1 MSARIFRNIVL
12 TALISVLLTAGIIMI
27 SMYTVYEER
36 ISSDLKL
43 EAGYI
48 RHAMELTENDTEYL
62 KGLGTENRITLI
74 DAEGTVLFDNR
85 ASHVQ
90 MENHSGRPEIIAA
103 LEQGYGMS
111 TRNSDT
117 VSQVTIY
124 YAEKTTDG
132 TIIRIASTRSS
143 VLGAFIKVLPLM
155 IALLQC
161 MIVASILI
169 ARKTAQRIVAPI
181 NALNLDQP
189 LENETYDELAPL
201 LSRMNQQKEQLYA
214 HVDQLEKARYE
225 LATLME
231 NMREGFL
238 LIDKNETVLSMNQSA
253 GRIFG
258 LEADRC
264 IGQNLLFV
272 YRDAELQRVAQ
283 AALQGE
289 DGNFSLKLNEKYYLV
304 YLSPVSKEQEIQG
317 AVMLVL
323 DVTERYAAE
332 ESRREF
338 TANVSHEL
346 KTPLAS
352 ISGAAEIIRDGIA
365 QQQDIPHFAGMICKE
380 ASRMITLVN
389 DILELSQLDEQK
401 SLGPKEKVELMP
413 MLEELIADFA
423 LSAQKKNQKVELIGE
438 NAEIQGYPTLI
449 REMAFNL
456 IDNAMKYTPEGGKI
470 SVSVEHT
477 ADGVCLQVADNGIGI
492 PAQHQA
498 HVFERFYRVDK
509 SRSRATGGTGLGL
522 AIVKHVAQVHNAEVS
537 LISSEGQGT
546 TIRLSF
552 ASNE

>member
-12 TALISVLLTAGIIMI
+12 TALASVLLTAGIIMI

-48 RHAMELTENDTEYL
+48 RHALELTENDTEYL

-85 ASHVQ
+85 ASHAQ

-201 LSRMNQQKEQLYA
+201 LTRMNQQKEQLYA

-283 AALQGE
+283 AALHGE
-289 DGNFSLKLNEKYYLV
+289 NGNFSLKHNEKYYLV

-401 SLGPKEKVELMP
+401 SLGPKETVEFMP
-413 MLEELIADFA
+413 MLEELMADFS

-438 NAEIQGYPTLI
+438 TAEIQGYPTLL

-470 SVSVEHT
+470 SVSVELT

-522 AIVKHVAQVHNAEVS
+522 AIVKHVAQVHNATIALHSKENA
-537 LISSEGQGT
+537 GT
-546 TIRLSF
+546 TMSIIFPSAL
-552 ASNE
+552 

>member
-48 RHAMELTENDTEYL
+48 RHALELTENDTEYL

-85 ASHVQ
+85 ASHAQ

-111 TRNSDT
+111 TRNSAT

-161 MIVASILI
+161 IIVASILI

-201 LSRMNQQKEQLYA
+201 LTRMNHQKEQLYA

-258 LEADRC
+258 LEASGC
-264 IGQNLLFV
+264 IGQNLLYV
-272 YRDAELQRVAQ
+272 YRDAELQRLVLVSLRGEEGSF
-283 AALQGE
+283 ALKCNG
-289 DGNFSLKLNEKYYLV
+289 KHYLI
-304 YLSPVSKEQEIQG
+304 YLSPVSKGEEIQG
-317 AVMLVL
+317 TVMLVL
-323 DVTERYAAE
+323 DVTERFAAE

-389 DILELSQLDEQK
+389 DILELSKLDEQK
-401 SLGPKEKVELMP
+401 NIGPKETVDLMP
-413 MLEELIADFA
+413 LLQEILAEVA
-423 LSAQKKNQKVELIGE
+423 LPAQKKNQKVELIGE
-438 NAEIQGYPTLI
+438 NVEIHGYPTLL

-522 AIVKHVAQVHNAEVS
+522 AIVKHVAQVHNATLTLNSKENV
-537 LISSEGQGT
+537 GT
-546 TIRLSF
+546 TMSVFFHSIS
-552 ASNE
+552 

>member
-48 RHAMELTENDTEYL
+48 RHALELTENDTEYL

-85 ASHVQ
+85 ASHAQ

-201 LSRMNQQKEQLYA
+201 LTRMNQQKEQLYA

-253 GRIFG
+253 GHIFG
-258 LEADRC
+258 LEASGC
-264 IGQNLLFV
+264 ICQNLLFV
-272 YRDAELQRVAQ
+272 YPDAELQRLVLASLRGEEGSL
-283 AALQGE
+283 ALKCNG
-289 DGNFSLKLNEKYYLV
+289 KHYLI
-304 YLSPVSKEQEIQG
+304 YLSPVSKGEEIQG
-317 AVMLVL
+317 TVMLVL
-323 DVTERYAAE
+323 DVTERFAAE

-401 SLGPKEKVELMP
+401 SLGPKETVELMP

-438 NAEIQGYPTLI
+438 NAEIQGYPTLL

-522 AIVKHVAQVHNAEVS
+522 AIVKHVAQVHNATIALHSKENA
-537 LISSEGQGT
+537 GT
-546 TIRLSF
+546 TMSIIFPSAL
-552 ASNE
+552 

>member
-48 RHAMELTENDTEYL
+48 RHALELTENDTEYL

-85 ASHVQ
+85 ASHAQ

-111 TRNSDT
+111 TRNSAT

-161 MIVASILI
+161 IIVASILI

-201 LSRMNQQKEQLYA
+201 LTRMNHQKEQLYA

-258 LEADRC
+258 LEASGC
-264 IGQNLLFV
+264 IGQNLLYV
-272 YRDAELQRVAQ
+272 YRDAELQRLVLASLRGEEGSF
-283 AALQGE
+283 ALKCNG
-289 DGNFSLKLNEKYYLV
+289 KHYLI
-304 YLSPVSKEQEIQG
+304 YLSPVSKGEEIQG
-317 AVMLVL
+317 TVMLVL
-323 DVTERYAAE
+323 DVTERFAAE

-389 DILELSQLDEQK
+389 DILELSKLDEQK
-401 SLGPKEKVELMP
+401 NIGPKETVDLMP
-413 MLEELIADFA
+413 LLQEILAEVA
-423 LSAQKKNQKVELIGE
+423 LPAQKKNQKVELIGE
-438 NAEIQGYPTLI
+438 NVEIHGYPTLL

-522 AIVKHVAQVHNAEVS
+522 AIVKHVAQVHNATLTLTSKENV
-537 LISSEGQGT
+537 GT
-546 TIRLSF
+546 TMSVFFHSIS
-552 ASNE
+552 

>member
-48 RHAMELTENDTEYL
+48 RHALELTENDTEYL

-85 ASHVQ
+85 ASHSQ

-181 NALNLDQP
+181 NALNLDRP

-201 LSRMNQQKEQLYA
+201 LTRMNQQKEQLYA

-258 LEADRC
+258 LEASGC
-264 IGQNLLFV
+264 IGQNLLYV
-272 YRDAELQRVAQ
+272 YRDAELQRLVLASLRGEEGSF
-283 AALQGE
+283 ALKCNG
-289 DGNFSLKLNEKYYLV
+289 KHYLI
-304 YLSPVSKEQEIQG
+304 YLSPVSKGEEIQG
-317 AVMLVL
+317 TVMLVL
-323 DVTERYAAE
+323 DVTERFAAE

-389 DILELSQLDEQK
+389 DILELSKLDEQK
-401 SLGPKEKVELMP
+401 NIGPKETVDLMP
-413 MLEELIADFA
+413 LLQEILAEVA
-423 LSAQKKNQKVELIGE
+423 LPAQKKNQKVELIGE
-438 NAEIQGYPTLI
+438 NVEIHGYPTLL

-470 SVSVEHT
+470 SVSVEHI

-522 AIVKHVAQVHNAEVS
+522 AIVKHVAQVHNATLTLNSKENV
-537 LISSEGQGT
+537 GT
-546 TIRLSF
+546 TMSVFFHSIS
-552 ASNE
+552 

>member
-48 RHAMELTENDTEYL
+48 RHALELTENDTEYL

-85 ASHVQ
+85 ASHIQ

-155 IALLQC
+155 IALYQC

-201 LSRMNQQKEQLYA
+201 LTRMNQQKEQLYA

-283 AALQGE
+283 AALHGE
-289 DGNFSLKLNEKYYLV
+289 DGNFSLKHNEKYYLV

-389 DILELSQLDEQK
+389 DILELSRLDEQK
-401 SLGPKEKVELMP
+401 SLGPKETVELMP

-456 IDNAMKYTPEGGKI
+456 IDNAVKYTPEGGKI

-522 AIVKHVAQVHNAEVS
+522 AIVKHVAQVHNATIALHSKENA
-537 LISSEGQGT
+537 GT
-546 TIRLSF
+546 TMSIIFPSAL
-552 ASNE
+552 

>member
-48 RHAMELTENDTEYL
+48 RHALELTENDTEYL

-85 ASHVQ
+85 ASHAQ

-111 TRNSDT
+111 TRNSAT

-161 MIVASILI
+161 IIVASILI

-201 LSRMNQQKEQLYA
+201 LTRMNHQKEQLYA

-258 LEADRC
+258 LEASGC
-264 IGQNLLFV
+264 IGQNLLYV
-272 YRDAELQRVAQ
+272 YRDAELQRLVLASLRGEEGSF
-283 AALQGE
+283 ALKCNG
-289 DGNFSLKLNEKYYLV
+289 KHYLI
-304 YLSPVSKEQEIQG
+304 YLSPVSKGEEIQG
-317 AVMLVL
+317 TVMLVL
-323 DVTERYAAE
+323 DVTERFAAE

-389 DILELSQLDEQK
+389 DILELSKLDEQK
-401 SLGPKEKVELMP
+401 NIGPKETVDLMP
-413 MLEELIADFA
+413 LLQEILAEVA
-423 LSAQKKNQKVELIGE
+423 LPDQKKNQKVELIGE
-438 NAEIQGYPTLI
+438 NVEIHGYPTLL

-522 AIVKHVAQVHNAEVS
+522 AIVKHVAQIHNATLTLNSKENV
-537 LISSEGQGT
+537 GT
-546 TIRLSF
+546 TMSVFFHSIS
-552 ASNE
+552 

>member
-48 RHAMELTENDTEYL
+48 RHALELTENDTEYL

-85 ASHVQ
+85 ASHAQ

-117 VSQVTIY
+117 VSQLTIY

-143 VLGAFIKVLPLM
+143 VLGEFIKVLPLM

-201 LSRMNQQKEQLYA
+201 LTRMNQQKEQLYA

-283 AALQGE
+283 ASLHGE
-289 DGNFSLKLNEKYYLV
+289 DGNFSLKHNEKYYLV

-401 SLGPKEKVELMP
+401 SLGPKETVELMP

-438 NAEIQGYPTLI
+438 NAEIQGYTTLI

-522 AIVKHVAQVHNAEVS
+522 AIVKHVAQVHNATIALHSKENA
-537 LISSEGQGT
+537 GT
-546 TIRLSF
+546 TMRIIFPSAL
-552 ASNE
+552 

>member
-48 RHAMELTENDTEYL
+48 RHALELTENDTEYL

-85 ASHVQ
+85 ASHAQ

-201 LSRMNQQKEQLYA
+201 LTRMNQQKEQLYT

-283 AALQGE
+283 AALHGE
-289 DGNFSLKLNEKYYLV
+289 DGNFSLKHNERYYLV

-401 SLGPKEKVELMP
+401 SLGPKETVELMP

-456 IDNAMKYTPEGGKI
+456 IDNAVKYTPEGGKI
-470 SVSVEHT
+470 SVSVEHN

-522 AIVKHVAQVHNAEVS
+522 AIVKHVAQVHNATLTLNSKENV
-537 LISSEGQGT
+537 GT
-546 TIRLSF
+546 TMSVFFHSIS
-552 ASNE
+552 

>member
-48 RHAMELTENDTEYL
+48 RHALELTENDTEYL
-62 KGLGTENRITLI
+62 KDLGTENRITLI

-85 ASHVQ
+85 ASHAQ

-201 LSRMNQQKEQLYA
+201 LTRMNHQKEQLYA

-283 AALQGE
+283 AALHGE

-365 QQQDIPHFAGMICKE
+365 QQQDM
-380 ASRMITLVN
+380 
-389 DILELSQLDEQK
+389 SQLDEQK
-401 SLGPKEKVELMP
+401 SLGPKETVELMP

-438 NAEIQGYPTLI
+438 NAEIQGYPTLL

-498 HVFERFYRVDK
+498 HVFERFYRVDN

>member
-48 RHAMELTENDTEYL
+48 RHALELTENDTEYL

-85 ASHVQ
+85 ASHAQ

-111 TRNSDT
+111 TRNSAT

-161 MIVASILI
+161 IIVASILI

-201 LSRMNQQKEQLYA
+201 LTRMNHQKEQLYA

-258 LEADRC
+258 LEASGC
-264 IGQNLLFV
+264 IGQNLLYV
-272 YRDAELQRVAQ
+272 YRDAELQRLVLASLRGEEGSF
-283 AALQGE
+283 ALKCNG
-289 DGNFSLKLNEKYYLV
+289 KHYLI
-304 YLSPVSKEQEIQG
+304 YLSPVSKGEEIQG
-317 AVMLVL
+317 TVMLVL
-323 DVTERYAAE
+323 DVTERFAAE

-389 DILELSQLDEQK
+389 DILELSKLDEQK
-401 SLGPKEKVELMP
+401 NIGPKETVDLMP
-413 MLEELIADFA
+413 LLQEILTEVA
-423 LSAQKKNQKVELIGE
+423 LPAQKKNQKVELIGE
-438 NAEIQGYPTLI
+438 NVEIHGYPTLL

-522 AIVKHVAQVHNAEVS
+522 AIVKHVAQVHNATLTLNSKENV
-537 LISSEGQGT
+537 GT
-546 TIRLSF
+546 TMSVFFHSIS
-552 ASNE
+552 

>member
-48 RHAMELTENDTEYL
+48 RHALELTENDTEYL
-62 KGLGTENRITLI
+62 KALGTENRITLI

-85 ASHVQ
+85 ASHAQ

-111 TRNSDT
+111 TRNSAT

-161 MIVASILI
+161 IIVASILI

-201 LSRMNQQKEQLYA
+201 LTRMNHQKEQLYA

-258 LEADRC
+258 LEASGC
-264 IGQNLLFV
+264 IGQNLLYV
-272 YRDAELQRVAQ
+272 YRDAELQRLVLASLRGEEGSF
-283 AALQGE
+283 ALKCNG
-289 DGNFSLKLNEKYYLV
+289 KHYLI
-304 YLSPVSKEQEIQG
+304 YLSPVSKGEEIQG
-317 AVMLVL
+317 TVMLVL
-323 DVTERYAAE
+323 DVTERFAAE

-389 DILELSQLDEQK
+389 DILELSKLDEQK
-401 SLGPKEKVELMP
+401 NIGPKETVDLMP
-413 MLEELIADFA
+413 LLQEILAEVA
-423 LSAQKKNQKVELIGE
+423 LPAQKKNQKVELIGE
-438 NAEIQGYPTLI
+438 NVEIHGYPTLL

-522 AIVKHVAQVHNAEVS
+522 AIVKHVAQVHNATLTLNSKENV
-537 LISSEGQGT
+537 GT
-546 TIRLSF
+546 TMSVFFHSIS
-552 ASNE
+552 

>member
-48 RHAMELTENDTEYL
+48 RHALELTENDTEYL

-85 ASHVQ
+85 ASHAQ

-111 TRNSDT
+111 TRNSAT

-161 MIVASILI
+161 IIVASILI

-201 LSRMNQQKEQLYA
+201 LTRMNHQKEQLYA

-258 LEADRC
+258 LEASGC
-264 IGQNLLFV
+264 IGQNLLYV
-272 YRDAELQRVAQ
+272 YRDAELQRLVLASLRGEEGSF
-283 AALQGE
+283 ALKCNG
-289 DGNFSLKLNEKYYLV
+289 KHYLI
-304 YLSPVSKEQEIQG
+304 YLSPVSKGEEIQG
-317 AVMLVL
+317 TVMLVL
-323 DVTERYAAE
+323 DVTERFAAE

-389 DILELSQLDEQK
+389 DILELSKLDEQK
-401 SLGPKEKVELMP
+401 NIGPKETVDLMP
-413 MLEELIADFA
+413 LLQEILAEVA
-423 LSAQKKNQKVELIGE
+423 LPAQKKNQKVELIGE
-438 NAEIQGYPTLI
+438 NVEIHGYPTLL

-522 AIVKHVAQVHNAEVS
+522 AIVKHVAQVHNATLTLNSKENV
-537 LISSEGQGT
+537 GT
-546 TIRLSF
+546 TMSVFFHSIS
-552 ASNE
+552 

>member
-48 RHAMELTENDTEYL
+48 RHALELTENDTEYL

-85 ASHVQ
+85 ASHAQ

-201 LSRMNQQKEQLYA
+201 LTRMNQQKEQLYA

-258 LEADRC
+258 LEASGC
-264 IGQNLLFV
+264 IGHNLLFV

-283 AALQGE
+283 AALHGE
-289 DGNFSLKLNEKYYLV
+289 DGNFSLKHNERYYLV

-401 SLGPKEKVELMP
+401 SLGPKETVELMP

-423 LSAQKKNQKVELIGE
+423 LSARKKNQKVELIGE

-456 IDNAMKYTPEGGKI
+456 IDNAVKYTPEGGKI

-522 AIVKHVAQVHNAEVS
+522 AIAKEIVELHGGKIKARSENEIIEFEVI
-537 LISSEGQGT
+537 LP
-546 TIRLSF
+546 LS
-552 ASNE
+552 

>member
-48 RHAMELTENDTEYL
+48 RHALELTENDTEYL

-85 ASHVQ
+85 ASHAQ

-201 LSRMNQQKEQLYA
+201 LTRMNQQKEQLYA

-283 AALQGE
+283 AALHGE
-289 DGNFSLKLNEKYYLV
+289 DGNFSLKHNEKYYLV

-401 SLGPKEKVELMP
+401 SLGPKETVEFIPL
-413 MLEELIADFA
+413 LEELIADFS

-438 NAEIQGYPTLI
+438 NAEIQGYPTLL

-522 AIVKHVAQVHNAEVS
+522 AIVKHVAQVHNATIALHSKENA
-537 LISSEGQGT
+537 GT
-546 TIRLSF
+546 TMSIIFPSAL
-552 ASNE
+552 

>member
-48 RHAMELTENDTEYL
+48 RHALELTENDTEYL

-85 ASHVQ
+85 ASHAQ

-201 LSRMNQQKEQLYA
+201 LTRMNQQKEQLYA

-238 LIDKNETVLSMNQSA
+238 LIDKNETVLSMNRSA

-283 AALQGE
+283 AALHGE
-289 DGNFSLKLNEKYYLV
+289 DGNFSLKHNEKYYLV

-401 SLGPKEKVELMP
+401 SLGPKETVELMP

-438 NAEIQGYPTLI
+438 NAEIQGSPTLI

-456 IDNAMKYTPEGGKI
+456 IDNAVKYTPEGGKI

-522 AIVKHVAQVHNAEVS
+522 AIVKHVAQVHNATIALHSKENA
-537 LISSEGQGT
+537 GT
-546 TIRLSF
+546 IMSIIFPSAL
-552 ASNE
+552 

>member
-1 MSARIFRNIVL
+1 
-12 TALISVLLTAGIIMI
+12 MI

-48 RHAMELTENDTEYL
+48 RHALELTENDTEYL

-85 ASHVQ
+85 ASHAQ

-201 LSRMNQQKEQLYA
+201 LTRMNQQKEQLYA

-258 LEADRC
+258 LEASGC

-283 AALQGE
+283 AALHGE

-401 SLGPKEKVELMP
+401 SLGPKETVELMP

-456 IDNAMKYTPEGGKI
+456 IDNAVKYTPEGGKI
-470 SVSVEHT
+470 SVSVEHN

>member
-12 TALISVLLTAGIIMI
+12 TALISVFLTAGIIMI

-48 RHAMELTENDTEYL
+48 RHALELTENDTEYL

-85 ASHVQ
+85 ASHAQ

-181 NALNLDQP
+181 NALNLDRP

-201 LSRMNQQKEQLYA
+201 LTRMNQQKEQLYA

-272 YRDAELQRVAQ
+272 YRDAELQRVAL
-283 AALQGE
+283 AALHGE
-289 DGNFSLKLNEKYYLV
+289 DGNFSLKHNEKYYLV

-401 SLGPKEKVELMP
+401 SLGPKETVELMP

-438 NAEIQGYPTLI
+438 NAVIQGYTTLI

-477 ADGVCLQVADNGIGI
+477 ADGVCLQVADDGIGI

-522 AIVKHVAQVHNAEVS
+522 AIVKHVAQVHNATIALHSKENA
-537 LISSEGQGT
+537 GT
-546 TIRLSF
+546 TMSIIFPSAL
-552 ASNE
+552 

>member
-48 RHAMELTENDTEYL
+48 RHALELTENDTEYL

-85 ASHVQ
+85 ASHAQ

-201 LSRMNQQKEQLYA
+201 LTRMNQQKEQLYA

-258 LEADRC
+258 LEAERC

-283 AALQGE
+283 AALHGE

-401 SLGPKEKVELMP
+401 SLGPKETVELMP

-423 LSAQKKNQKVELIGE
+423 LSAQQKNQKVELIGE
-438 NAEIQGYPTLI
+438 NAEIQGYPTLL

-522 AIVKHVAQVHNAEVS
+522 AIVKHVAHVHNATLTLNSKENV
-537 LISSEGQGT
+537 GT
-546 TIRLSF
+546 TMSVFFHSIS
-552 ASNE
+552 

>member
-48 RHAMELTENDTEYL
+48 RHALELTENDTEYL

-85 ASHVQ
+85 ASHAQ

-201 LSRMNQQKEQLYA
+201 LTRMNQQKEQLYA

-283 AALQGE
+283 TALHGE

-401 SLGPKEKVELMP
+401 SLGPKETVEFMP
-413 MLEELIADFA
+413 MLEELMADFS

-438 NAEIQGYPTLI
+438 NAEIQGYPTLL

-477 ADGVCLQVADNGIGI
+477 ADGVCLQVADDGIGI

-522 AIVKHVAQVHNAEVS
+522 AIVKHVAQVHNATIALHSKENA
-537 LISSEGQGT
+537 GT
-546 TIRLSF
+546 TMSIIFPSAL
-552 ASNE
+552 

>member
-12 TALISVLLTAGIIMI
+12 TALISVLLTAVIIMI

-43 EAGYI
+43 EAGYV
-48 RHAMELTENDTEYL
+48 RHALELTENDTEYL

-85 ASHVQ
+85 ASHAQ

-201 LSRMNQQKEQLYA
+201 LTRMNQQKEQLYA

-258 LEADRC
+258 LEASGC
-264 IGQNLLFV
+264 IGQNLLYV
-272 YRDAELQRVAQ
+272 YRDAELQRLVLASLRGEEGSF
-283 AALQGE
+283 ALKCNG
-289 DGNFSLKLNEKYYLV
+289 KHYLI
-304 YLSPVSKEQEIQG
+304 YLSPVSKGEEIQG
-317 AVMLVL
+317 TVMLVL
-323 DVTERYAAE
+323 DVTERFAAE

-389 DILELSQLDEQK
+389 DILELSKLDEQK
-401 SLGPKEKVELMP
+401 NIGPKETVDLMP
-413 MLEELIADFA
+413 LLQEILVEVA
-423 LSAQKKNQKVELIGE
+423 LPAQKKNQKVELIGE
-438 NAEIQGYPTLI
+438 NVEIHGYPTLL

-522 AIVKHVAQVHNAEVS
+522 AIVKHVAQVHNATLTLNSKENV
-537 LISSEGQGT
+537 GT
-546 TIRLSF
+546 TMSVFFHSIS
-552 ASNE
+552 

>member
-48 RHAMELTENDTEYL
+48 RHALELTENDTEYL

-85 ASHVQ
+85 ASHAQ

-161 MIVASILI
+161 IIVASILI

-201 LSRMNQQKEQLYA
+201 LTRMNQQKEQLYA

-258 LEADRC
+258 LEASGC
-264 IGQNLLFV
+264 IGQNLLYV
-272 YRDAELQRVAQ
+272 YRDAELQRLVLASLRGEEGSF
-283 AALQGE
+283 ALKCNG
-289 DGNFSLKLNEKYYLV
+289 KHYLI
-304 YLSPVSKEQEIQG
+304 YLSPVSKGEEIQG
-317 AVMLVL
+317 TVMLVL
-323 DVTERYAAE
+323 DVTERFAAE

-389 DILELSQLDEQK
+389 DILELSKLDEQK
-401 SLGPKEKVELMP
+401 NIGPKETVDLMP
-413 MLEELIADFA
+413 LLQEILAEVA
-423 LSAQKKNQKVELIGE
+423 LPAQKKNQKVELIGE
-438 NAEIQGYPTLI
+438 NVEIHGYPTLL

-522 AIVKHVAQVHNAEVS
+522 AIVKHVAQVHNATLTLNSKENV
-537 LISSEGQGT
+537 GT
-546 TIRLSF
+546 TMSVFFHSIS
-552 ASNE
+552 

>member
-12 TALISVLLTAGIIMI
+12 TAQISVLLTAGIIMI
-27 SMYTVYEER
+27 SMYAVYEER

-48 RHAMELTENDTEYL
+48 RHALELTENDTEYL

-85 ASHVQ
+85 ASHAQ

-103 LEQGYGMS
+103 LEQGYGVS
-111 TRNSDT
+111 TRNSAT

-161 MIVASILI
+161 IIVASILI

-201 LSRMNQQKEQLYA
+201 LTRMNHQKEQLYA

-258 LEADRC
+258 LEASGC
-264 IGQNLLFV
+264 IGQNLLYV
-272 YRDAELQRVAQ
+272 YRDAELQRLVLASLRGEEGSF
-283 AALQGE
+283 ALKCNG
-289 DGNFSLKLNEKYYLV
+289 KHYLI
-304 YLSPVSKEQEIQG
+304 YLSPVSKGEEIQG
-317 AVMLVL
+317 TVMLVL
-323 DVTERYAAE
+323 DVTERFAAE

-389 DILELSQLDEQK
+389 DILELSKLDEQK
-401 SLGPKEKVELMP
+401 NIGPKETVDLMP
-413 MLEELIADFA
+413 LLQEILAEVA
-423 LSAQKKNQKVELIGE
+423 LPAQKKNQKVELIGE
-438 NAEIQGYPTLI
+438 NVEIHGYPTLL

-522 AIVKHVAQVHNAEVS
+522 AIVKHVAQVHNATLTLNSKENV
-537 LISSEGQGT
+537 GT
-546 TIRLSF
+546 TMSVFFHSIS
-552 ASNE
+552 